1 MAFRAMTV
9 LRLGPGFGNR
19 VVWGKGQLPTVTNWG
34 LMAESR
40 AFDDADRHAVLLDIS
55 EPTALERADGNWAA
69 VLPSIAN
76 GPGRSLDERAADFDR
91 HILPARHKPRTRGK
105 NWSYWAFVVT
115 WGVTNDAVRLLLPMS
130 VKTLKALSWDCLMLG
145 CSRSVIESVWSAVQ
159 HRHNILGLDPPLVGR
174 NVFTSWVKA
183 ISCLMGRPLR
193 LKFPIHKGIVA
204 FLLRWHPESMAL
216 NRDRLLTAL
225 ATITCLRVSEVARL
239 QVCDL
244 WFHYFESMGLLGFE
258 GTAAIHIVN
267 RKNDTQRKGHHPA
280 VGKSRDP
287 SLDIIHQ
294 LKTWLRLTGMCVH
307 PSCTK
312 LSNPAARCSF
322 CPPLFPRTRNGP
334 GNVTYVTMEP
344 CSPQMISDA
353 IKRMAKQAGADPAR
367 YSGVSARKGGL
378 STAVQAGVEEV
389 ILHLQSGHGLPRAA
403 RTYMHLQDPR
413 RLFETFE
420 AFGL

>member
-1 MAFRAMTV
+1 
-9 LRLGPGFGNR
+9 
-19 VVWGKGQLPTVTNWG
+19 
-34 LMAESR
+34 
-40 AFDDADRHAVLLDIS
+40 
-55 EPTALERADGNWAA
+55 
-69 VLPSIAN
+69 
-76 GPGRSLDERAADFDR
+76 
-91 HILPARHKPRTRGK
+91 
-105 NWSYWAFVVT
+105 
-115 WGVTNDAVRLLLPMS
+115 
-130 VKTLKALSWDCLMLG
+130 MLG
-145 CSRSVIESVWSAVQ
+145 CSRSVIESDWSAVQ
-159 HRHNILGLDPPLVGR
+159 HSHNLLGFAPPLAGR

-204 FLLRWHPESMAL
+204 FLLRWRPESMAL

-225 ATITCLRVSEVARL
+225 ATVTCLRVSEVARL

-244 WFHYFESMGLLGFE
+244 WFHYFESMALPGME

-280 VGKSRDP
+280 VGQSKDP
-287 SLDIIHQ
+287 SLDIVHQ
-294 LKTWLRLTGMCVH
+294 LGRWLSVTGMCVH

-312 LSNPAARCSF
+312 RPNPAARCLF
-322 CPPLFPRTRNGP
+322 CPPLFPRTMKGR
-334 GNVTYVTMEP
+334 GNVTYATMEP

-353 IKRMAKQAGADPAR
+353 IKRMAKQAGADPSR